1 MRFTKPIIVANL
13 ENRQITDQQSRILQE
28 SSNEYIS
35 SQDLFKI
42 SIDGAKDAEFED
54 KSIASV
60 VLEEVTETSLLLNVK
75 FSDPSAITS
84 DIRSADTLIIEFL
97 LVDLIVDAESKLP
110 LDIDNPIFYL
120 EVGV

>member
-13 ENRQITDQQSRILQE
+13 ENKQITDQQSRILQE

-54 KSIASV
+54 KSIVSV
-60 VLEEVTETSLLLNVK
+60 VLEEVTEMSLLLNVK

-84 DIRSADTLIIEFL
+84 DIRSADTLII
-97 LVDLIVDAESKLP
+97 
-110 LDIDNPIFYL
+110 
-120 EVGV
+120 